1 MRRRCPSRRSPDR
14 PGENRLRESPPPSV
28 ASVLPL
34 GVILAAATLFRVAFF
49 LQYRAASV
57 FFDVPALDSL
67 VYDQWAREIAA
78 GTYRATRPHYFAPG
92 YPYPLPFLYP
102 YVSSPLVAAYLAHLV
117 LGVGRIILLY
127 QLPPPAFGRRAG
139 GP

>member
-1 MRRRCPSRRSPDR
+1 MRRRRPSRRSADT
-14 PGENRLRESPPPSV
+14 PGEKRLRGRPAPSV

-67 VYDQWAREIAA
+67 VYDRWAREIAA
-78 GTYRATRPHYFAPG
+78 GTDPAAIPAFFSPG
-92 YPYPLPFLYP
+92 CPYTLADLYP
-102 YVSSPLVAAYLAHLV
+102 YHSPSL
-117 LGVGRIILLY
+117 
-127 QLPPPAFGRRAG
+127 
-139 GP
+139 